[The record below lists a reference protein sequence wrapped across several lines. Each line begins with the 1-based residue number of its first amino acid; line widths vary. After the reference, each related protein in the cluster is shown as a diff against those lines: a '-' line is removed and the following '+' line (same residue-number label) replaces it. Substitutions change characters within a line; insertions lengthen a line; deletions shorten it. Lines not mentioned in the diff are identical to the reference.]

1 MQDFLFDEA
10 TIKERFEDFYDVAN
24 RFCDEYNND
33 QEVKVEID
41 PSLLYLAVV
50 AIYDDVAR
58 YKAYHLSNPV
68 KQKADPI
75 KRAAYAAK
83 WLMHFSPLIFPKMGH
98 ISGGGKAENA
108 DTLANAM
115 FALHFAMVNLRLHSG
130 ENFQL
135 QTEMHFELIYDLLY
149 RGLTTDSLIILFDI
163 ICKLASN
170 GDVTSVISACPKIN

>member
-1 MQDFLFDEA
+1 MQDILFDEA
-10 TIKERFEDFYDVAN
+10 TIKKRFEDFYDVADT
-24 RFCDEYNND
+24 FCDAYNSG

-68 KQKADPI
+68 NQKADPV
-75 KRAAYAAK
+75 KRAAYAVK
-83 WLMHFSPLIFPKMGH
+83 WLMHFSPLIFPQMGH
-98 ISGGGKAENA
+98 VSGGRKVEDA

-115 FALHFAMVNLRLHSG
+115 FALHFAMANLRVHTHT
-130 ENFQL
+130 NFNL

-149 RGLTTDSLIILFDI
+149 RKLTTDSLIILFDVV
-163 ICKLASN
+163 CKLASTW
-170 GDVTSVISACPKIN
+170 DVTLVIE